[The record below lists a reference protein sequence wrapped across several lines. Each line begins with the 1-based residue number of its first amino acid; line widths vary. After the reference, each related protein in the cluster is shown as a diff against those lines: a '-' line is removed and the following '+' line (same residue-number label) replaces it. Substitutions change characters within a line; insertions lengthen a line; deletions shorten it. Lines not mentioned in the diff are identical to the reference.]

1 MAQLNFFQHFILCR
15 NFYIFV
21 WGDYPPFICSY
32 TQEIRNF
39 YFYRKCYGST
49 AHPQWLIVAL
59 QLNHIVQ
66 ATGEQYTGLRHPQSI
81 SFFSPETNPMLW
93 EGSQWETNHFTGMDM
108 IPVCNLEARKSTK
121 IVSTIVRREHSLY
134 WPGNKIMVRDL
145 LGGTWQYK
153 WAT

>member
-15 NFYIFV
+15 NFYIFA
-21 WGDYPPFICSY
+21 WGGLPTFHMQLHRFVISILQKMLWINCSP
-32 TQEIRNF
+32 TMVDCGPSIKSHCANNRGAVHRTEAPSVNF
-39 YFYRKCYGST
+39 
-49 AHPQWLIVAL
+49 
-59 QLNHIVQ
+59 
-66 ATGEQYTGLRHPQSI
+66 
-81 SFFSPETNPMLW
+81 FFSPETNPMLW

-121 IVSTIVRREHSLY
+121 IVSTIVRRENSLY